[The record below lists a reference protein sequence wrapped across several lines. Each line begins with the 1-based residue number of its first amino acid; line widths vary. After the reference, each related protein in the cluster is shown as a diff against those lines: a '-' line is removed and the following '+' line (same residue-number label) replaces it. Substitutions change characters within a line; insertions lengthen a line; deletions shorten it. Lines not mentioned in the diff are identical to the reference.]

1 MIFYQKKI
9 ISRKERE
16 EIYPKFHKNK
26 SFIYNFRNS
35 AKYSLEKTIKDL
47 EVYTSKMKGG
57 FWKLYIQVWAE
68 NKKEEIAKLPK
79 IKGGM
84 Q

>member
-1 MIFYQKKI
+1 MKDFF
-9 ISRKERE
+9 E
-16 EIYPKFHKNK
+16 EYF
-26 SFIYNFRNS
+26 
-35 AKYSLEKTIKDL
+35 
-47 EVYTSKMKGG
+47 
-57 FWKLYIQVWAE
+57 QVWAE